1 MKNNKQANKL
11 RKKNSK
17 FILQYILSAEFM
29 VVDVHL
35 ILKGKEGL
43 NWGGEE
49 RRRKRDGNRS
59 ARKIL
64 KQFS

>member
-1 MKNNKQANKL
+1 M
-11 RKKNSK
+11 
-17 FILQYILSAEFM
+17 I
-29 VVDVHL
+29 VDVHL
-35 ILKGKEGL
+35 ILKGREGL